1 MLLILQCAQ
10 KKGHF
15 TLLFAFGLIDKPVYR
30 WWVFSAVALGTLT
43 SVVNHGGMSVALPTI
58 AQYFDADLSTVQWVV
73 IAEGLTISALLL
85 PMGRLSDIVGRKRI
99 YITGLIIFI
108 VAAVFAATSG
118 SIIAL
123 IAAKA
128 LQGLGAAM
136 TQGTGMAMVTSVFP
150 DEERGKGIGSHA
162 SVVGTGGVLGPI
174 AGGFLITALDW
185 RWLFYINIFMGLVTM
200 VVVLLIIRS
209 EAFRQDTRNRSYDYA
224 GAALSTAVLLS
235 FLLTVSNG
243 SRMGWSSPPIMLG
256 ALGFVAFLMAFVWW
270 EIRSQSPMLD
280 MSLFRSRVFSI
291 GIGTNFMSFLGI
303 TSSRFL
309 IPFYLQAALG
319 FTPAL
324 VGFALLPNAASRIVM
339 GPVSGWLSDR
349 YGWKLFNII
358 GLLLSAGGLLVL
370 ASLSTSSSIIIVLA
384 GILIQSIGSGLF
396 QSPNSASI
404 FSAADATRHGV
415 VAAFVNLSRNS
426 GNVTG
431 TAVAASIVTAVMVSA
446 GYEVKIDAVL
456 DAGPGSGLL
465 ESFLSGLKTAFF
477 AMAMLQVIGAVAS
490 VFKNDPSPDRPAESM
505 DRQPGRERAM
515 S

>member
-1 MLLILQCAQ
+1 MLAS
-10 KKGHF
+10 
-15 TLLFAFGLIDKPVYR
+15 GLIHKPTYR
-30 WWVFSAVALGTLT
+30 WWVFAAVALGTLT
-43 SVVNHGGMSVALPTI
+43 SVINHGGMSVALPTI

-99 YITGLIIFI
+99 FLSGLVIFV
-108 VAAVFAATSG
+108 VAAVFAVTSG

-123 IAAKA
+123 IGAKA

-136 TQGTGMAMVTSVFP
+136 TQGTGMAMITSVFP

-174 AGGFLITALDW
+174 AGGFLITAFDW
-185 RWLFYINIFMGLVTM
+185 RWLFYINIVMGLVTL
-200 VVVLLIIRS
+200 VAVLLIIRS
-209 EAFRQDTRNRSYDYA
+209 EVFRQDNRNRSYDYA

-243 SRMGWSSPPIMLG
+243 SRMGWLSPPIMLG
-256 ALGFVAFLMAFVWW
+256 ALGFVAFLAAFVWW
-270 EIRSQSPMLD
+270 EKRSPSPMLD
-280 MSLFRSRVFSI
+280 LTLFRSRVFSI

-309 IPFYLQAALG
+309 MPFYLQAVLG

-324 VGFALLPNAASRIVM
+324 VGLALLPNAASRIVM

-349 YGWKLFNII
+349 YGWRPFNII
-358 GLLLSAGGLLVL
+358 GLLLSAAGLLIL
-370 ASLSTSSSIIIVLA
+370 TSLTTSSSIVVVIT
-384 GILIQSIGSGLF
+384 GIFVQSVGSGLF

-404 FSAADATRHGV
+404 FSAADTARHGV

-431 TAVAASIVTAVMVSA
+431 TAVAASIVTAVMISG
-446 GYEVKIDAVL
+446 GYEVKIDDVL

-465 ESFLSGLKTAFF
+465 EAFLRGLKTAFLV
-477 AMAMLQVIGAVAS
+477 MAVLQVIGAIAS
-490 VFKNDPSPDRPAESM
+490 IFKSDPSRGIPPDTVEV
-505 DRQPGRERAM
+505 QPGRARAL

>member
-1 MLLILQCAQ
+1 MRHRDSVRIGDMLAS
-10 KKGHF
+10 
-15 TLLFAFGLIDKPVYR
+15 GLINKPIYR

-85 PMGRLSDIVGRKRI
+85 PVGRLSDIVGRKRI
-99 YITGLIIFI
+99 YISGLAIFI
-108 VAAVFAATSG
+108 IAAVFAAASG

-123 IAAKA
+123 IGAKA

-136 TQGTGMAMVTSVFP
+136 TQGTGMAMITSVFS

-185 RWLFYINIFMGLVTM
+185 RWLFYINILMGLVTM
-200 VVVLLIIRS
+200 AAVLLIVRS
-209 EAFRQDTRNRSYDYA
+209 EVFRQDNRNRTYDYA

-256 ALGFVAFLMAFVWW
+256 ALGFVAFLIAFVWW
-270 EIRSQSPMLD
+270 EIRSPSPMLD

-291 GIGTNFMSFLGI
+291 GIGANFMSFLGI

-309 IPFYLQAALG
+309 MPFYLQAALG

-324 VGFALLPNAASRIVM
+324 VGFALLPNAASRIIM
-339 GPVSGWLSDR
+339 GPVSGRLSDH
-349 YGWKLFNII
+349 YGWKPFNII

-370 ASLSTSSSIIIVLA
+370 ATLTTTSSIIIVLA
-384 GILIQSIGSGLF
+384 GILLQSIGSGLF

-404 FSAADATRHGV
+404 FSAADSSRHGV

-431 TAVAASIVTAVMVSA
+431 TAVAASIVTAVMVGA

-465 ESFLSGLKTAFF
+465 ESFLDGLKTAFL
-477 AMAMLQVIGAVAS
+477 AMAALQVIGAIAS
-490 VFKNDPSPDRPAESM
+490 IFKTDPRPAEPM
-505 DRQPGRERAM
+505 EITHAQPTRERAI
-515 S
+515 

>member
-1 MLLILQCAQ
+1 MILQCVQ

-15 TLLFAFGLIDKPVYR
+15 TLLLAFGLMDKPVYR

-99 YITGLIIFI
+99 YITGITIFI
-108 VAAVFAATSG
+108 IASVFAAASG

-136 TQGTGMAMVTSVFP
+136 TQGTGMAMITSVFP

-185 RWLFYINIFMGLVTM
+185 RWLFYINILMGLVTM
-200 VVVLLIIRS
+200 AAVLLIIRS
-209 EAFRQDTRNRSYDYA
+209 EAFRQDTRTTRYDYA
-224 GAALSTAVLLS
+224 GAALSTAALLS
-235 FLLTVSNG
+235 LLLTVSNG
-243 SRMGWSSPPIMLG
+243 SRMGWHSPPIMLG
-256 ALGFVAFLMAFVWW
+256 ALGFIAFLAAFVWW
-270 EIRSQSPMLD
+270 EIRSPSPMLD

-309 IPFYLQAALG
+309 MPFYLQAVLG

-349 YGWKLFNII
+349 YGWKPFNVI
-358 GLLLSAGGLLVL
+358 GLLLSASGLLIL
-370 ASLSTSSSIIIVLA
+370 ASLTTTSSIVIVVV
-384 GILIQSIGSGLF
+384 GILVQSIGSGLF

-404 FSAADATRHGV
+404 FSAADSSRHGV

-431 TAVAASIVTAVMVSA
+431 TAVAASIVTAVMVSG

-465 ESFLSGLKTAFF
+465 EAFLSGLKTAFL
-477 AMAMLQVIGAVAS
+477 AMAVLQVIGAIAS
-490 VFKNDPSPDRPAESM
+490 GFKSDPSPDKSGENM
-505 DRQPGRERAM
+505 DRQPDRERAM

>member
-1 MLLILQCAQ
+1 MILRCARKGQFSLLLA
-10 KKGHF
+10 
-15 TLLFAFGLIDKPVYR
+15 AGLIDKPIYR

-58 AQYFDADLSTVQWVV
+58 AQYFEADLSTVQWVV

-99 YITGLIIFI
+99 FLSGLVIFI
-108 VAAVFAATSG
+108 IAAVFAATSG

-123 IAAKA
+123 IGAKA

-150 DEERGKGIGSHA
+150 AEERGKGIGSHA

-185 RWLFYINIFMGLVTM
+185 RWLFYINILMGIVTM
-200 VVVLLIIRS
+200 AVVLLIIRS
-209 EAFRQDTRNRSYDYA
+209 EVFRQDNRNRSYDYG

-235 FLLTVSNG
+235 FLLAVSNG
-243 SRMGWSSPPIMLG
+243 SRMGWTSPPIILG
-256 ALGFVAFLMAFVWW
+256 LIGFVVFLVAFVRW
-270 EIRSQSPMLD
+270 ELRSPSPMLD
-280 MSLFRSRVFSI
+280 MTLFRSRVFSI

-309 IPFYLQAALG
+309 MPFYLQAALG

-349 YGWKLFNII
+349 YGWRPFNII
-358 GLLLSAGGLLVL
+358 GLLLSAAGLLIL
-370 ASLSTSSSIIIVLA
+370 ASLTTSSSIVVVVA
-384 GILIQSIGSGLF
+384 GILVQSIGSGLF

-404 FSAADATRHGV
+404 FSAADSSRHGV

-431 TAVAASIVTAVMVSA
+431 TAVAASIVTAVMISA
-446 GYEVKIDAVL
+446 GYEVKIDDVL

-465 ESFLSGLKTAFF
+465 ESFLSGLKTAFL
-477 AMAMLQVIGAVAS
+477 AMAVLQVIGAVLS
-490 VFKNDPSPDRPAESM
+490 IFKRDPSPDKPEEFI
-505 DRQPGRERAM
+505 DVQPGAERAV

>member
-1 MLLILQCAQ
+1 MLAS
-10 KKGHF
+10 
-15 TLLFAFGLIDKPVYR
+15 GLIYKPSYR

-43 SVVNHGGMSVALPTI
+43 SVINHGGMSVALPTI
-58 AQYFDADLSTVQWVV
+58 AQYFDADLSTVQWIV

-99 YITGLIIFI
+99 YIAGLVIFI
-108 VAAVFAATSG
+108 VAAVFAAISG

-123 IAAKA
+123 IGAKA

-150 DEERGKGIGSHA
+150 AEERGKGIGSHA

-174 AGGFLITALDW
+174 AGGFLITAFDW
-185 RWLFYINIFMGLVTM
+185 RWLFYINILMGLVTM
-200 VVVLLIIRS
+200 VAVLLIVRN
-209 EAFRQDTRNRSYDYA
+209 EVFRQDSRNRSYDYA

-243 SRMGWSSPPIMLG
+243 SRMGWSSPPIIFG
-256 ALGFVAFLMAFVWW
+256 ALGFVAFLVTFVRW
-270 EIRSQSPMLD
+270 EIRSPSPMLD
-280 MSLFRSRVFSI
+280 MSLFKSRIFSI

-309 IPFYLQAALG
+309 MPFYLQAALG

-324 VGFALLPNAASRIVM
+324 VGLALLPNAASRIVM
-339 GPVSGWLSDR
+339 GPLSGWLSDR
-349 YGWKLFNII
+349 YGWRPFNIF
-358 GLLLSAGGLLVL
+358 GLLLSAGGLFIL
-370 ASLSTSSSIIIVLA
+370 ATLTTTSSIVIVVI
-384 GILIQSIGSGLF
+384 GILVQSIGSGLF

-404 FSAADATRHGV
+404 FSAADSSRHGV

-431 TAVAASIVTAVMVSA
+431 TAIAASIVTAVMVGS

-456 DAGPGSGLL
+456 DAAPGSGLL
-465 ESFLSGLKTAFF
+465 ESFLDGLKTAFL
-477 AMAMLQVIGAVAS
+477 AMAVLQVIGAVIT
-490 VFKNDPSPDRPAESM
+490 VFKRDTPPDEPGEITDA
-505 DRQPGRERAM
+505 QPTVERAI
-515 S
+515 

>member
-1 MLLILQCAQ
+1 MIPQCAQ
-10 KKGHF
+10 EKGHF
-15 TLLFAFGLIDKPVYR
+15 TLLLASGIIHKPTYR
-30 WWVFSAVALGTLT
+30 WWVFCAVALGTLT
-43 SVVNHGGMSVALPTI
+43 SVINHGGMSVALPTI

-99 YITGLIIFI
+99 YISGLVIFI
-108 VAAVFAATSG
+108 IAAVFAAASG

-123 IAAKA
+123 IGAKA

-136 TQGTGMAMVTSVFP
+136 TQGTGMAMITSVFP

-185 RWLFYINIFMGLVTM
+185 RWLFYINILMGLVTM
-200 VVVLLIIRS
+200 AAVLLIVRS
-209 EAFRQDTRNRSYDYA
+209 EVFRQDTRNRTYDYG

-243 SRMGWSSPPIMLG
+243 SRMGWSSPPIIFG
-256 ALGFVAFLMAFVWW
+256 ALGFVAFLIAFVWW
-270 EIRSQSPMLD
+270 EIRSPSPMLD

-309 IPFYLQAALG
+309 MPFYLQAALG

-339 GPVSGWLSDR
+339 GPVSGRLSDR
-349 YGWKLFNII
+349 YGWKPFNII

-370 ASLSTSSSIIIVLA
+370 ATLTTTSSIIIVLA
-384 GILIQSIGSGLF
+384 GILLQSIGSGLF

-404 FSAADATRHGV
+404 FSAADSSRHGV

-431 TAVAASIVTAVMVSA
+431 TAVAASIVTAVMVGA

-465 ESFLSGLKTAFF
+465 ESFLDGLKTAFL
-477 AMAMLQVIGAVAS
+477 AMAALQVIGAVIT
-490 VFKNDPSPDRPAESM
+490 VFKSDPRPTEPLEITDA
-505 DRQPGRERAM
+505 QPTGERAI
-515 S
+515 

>member
-1 MLLILQCAQ
+1 M
-10 KKGHF
+10 KGHF
-15 TLLFAFGLIDKPVYR
+15 PLLLASGLIDKPIYR

-43 SVVNHGGMSVALPTI
+43 SVINHGGMSVALPTI

-99 YITGLIIFI
+99 FLSGLVIFI

-123 IAAKA
+123 IGAKA

-150 DEERGKGIGSHA
+150 SEERGKGIGSHA

-185 RWLFYINIFMGLVTM
+185 RWLFYINIIMALITM
-200 VVVLLIIRS
+200 AAVLLIVRS
-209 EAFRQDTRNRSYDYA
+209 EVFRQDSRNRSYDYA
-224 GAALSTAVLLS
+224 GAALSTAVLIT
-235 FLLTVSNG
+235 FLMTVSNG
-243 SRMGWSSPPIMLG
+243 SRIGWASPPIMLG
-256 ALGFVAFLMAFVWW
+256 ALGFVAFLVAFVWW
-270 EIRSQSPMLD
+270 EIRSPSPMLD
-280 MSLFRSRVFSI
+280 MTLFRSRVFSI

-309 IPFYLQAALG
+309 MPFYLQAALG

-339 GPVSGWLSDR
+339 GPLSGRLSDR
-349 YGWKLFNII
+349 YGWKPFNII
-358 GLLLSAGGLLVL
+358 GLLLSAAGLLIL
-370 ASLSTSSSIIIVLA
+370 ASLTTSSSIVIVVT
-384 GILIQSIGSGLF
+384 GIFIQSVGSGLF

-404 FSAADATRHGV
+404 FSAADTARHGV

-431 TAVAASIVTAVMVSA
+431 TAIAASIVTAVMVSG

-456 DAGPGSGLL
+456 EAGPGSGLL
-465 ESFLSGLKTAFF
+465 ESFLSGLKTAFLI
-477 AMAMLQVIGAVAS
+477 MAVLQVIGAIAS
-490 VFKNDPSPDRPAESM
+490 IFKSDPSTDRPAEIIGI
-505 DRQPGRERAM
+505 QTGRERAV